1 MYDFLISVVSVVA
14 VLGFMILIHEF
25 GHYAVAK
32 WLGVRVEQFA
42 IGFGK
47 RLVGFRKGETDY
59 RINAIPLGGYVKMS
73 GENPM
78 DQRTDDPGEF
88 MNHSRWHR
96 FLIAIAGPTMNILLA
111 VVLLTVVYMVHYEYP
126 IYLDKAAVV
135 QGVRKDSPAQQAGI
149 QAGDRI
155 IKIDGI
161 ENPTWEQVQPK
172 VWLSP
177 NQALDVTIQRGN
189 QVLQKTLTP
198 KAVTSSEVGSVGWFP
213 EEPVV
218 VGRVDPTLPAA
229 KAGIKEDDRIV
240 SLNGKAVPSIESMIE
255 ALQQTKNQPVDL
267 QVERSG
273 QTLDFKLSPVPP
285 GRFFVHIDGRT
296 VSNVAAGTEKA
307 VTLPGRGH
315 FEVAGR
321 LADGTLIRGSFGQ
334 LDSSSARR
342 ASRIHVTSRPMIVP
356 TTLRSTA
363 RKTSERQPKSDRM
376 PSGIAQDA
384 GYAAQQKGWTPLM
397 ELTAGI
403 SLNLGIFNLLP
414 IPILD
419 GGVIL
424 FLLIE
429 GLMRRDISMTIKE
442 RVYQAAFVFL
452 VLFAVMVI
460 YNDLMKT
467 IPGLADR
474 LP

>member
-1 MYDFLISVVSVVA
+1 MSDFLTSLVAVVA

-32 WLGVRVEQFA
+32 WLGVRVEVFS

-47 RLVGFRKGETDY
+47 RLLGFRKGETDY
-59 RINAIPLGGYVKMS
+59 RIAAIPLGGYVKMS

-78 DQRTDDPGEF
+78 DERTDDPREF
-88 MNHSRWHR
+88 LNHPRWHR
-96 FLIAIAGPTMNILLA
+96 FLIAIAGPAMNILLA
-111 VVLLTVVYMVHYEYP
+111 VFLLTVVYMVHYEYP
-126 IYLDKAAVV
+126 VYLDKPAVID
-135 QGVRKDSPAQQAGI
+135 GVRADSAAAGAGL
-149 QAGDRI
+149 QPGDRI
-155 IKIDGI
+155 VKIDGI
-161 ENPTWEQVQPK
+161 ENPTWEQLQPR

-177 NQALDVTIQRGN
+177 NQPLTVTIQRGS
-189 QVLQKTLTP
+189 QQFEKTIVP
-198 KAVTSSEVGSVGWFP
+198 KPVTSSEVGSAGWYP

-218 VGRVDPTLPAA
+218 VGRVEPDLPAA
-229 KAGIKEDDRIV
+229 KAGIKENDKILA
-240 SLNGKAVPSIESMIE
+240 LNGQPVKSIESVIE
-255 ALQQTKNQPVDL
+255 SLQKTKDQPVDL
-267 QVERSG
+267 TVERAN
-273 QTLDFKLSPVPP
+273 QTLQFRMQPVLSKTEDPKEQRYRLGFLNKGEMKVTTLPFTQALKLSLEKNKQYSMLILELSKKLVE
-285 GRFFVHIDGRT
+285 RKISLRA
-296 VSNVAAGTEKA
+296 VSG
-307 VTLPGRGH
+307 P
-315 FEVAGR
+315 
-321 LADGTLIRGSFGQ
+321 I
-334 LDSSSARR
+334 
-342 ASRIHVTSRPMIVP
+342 
-356 TTLRSTA
+356 
-363 RKTSERQPKSDRM
+363 
-376 PSGIAQDA
+376 GIAQEA

>member
-1 MYDFLISVVSVVA
+1 MSDFLISLISVVA

-47 RLVGFRKGETDY
+47 RLVGFRRGDTDY

-78 DQRTDDPGEF
+78 DQRTDDPKEF
-88 MNHSRWHR
+88 LNHSRWHR
-96 FLIAIAGPTMNILLA
+96 FLVAIAGPAMNILLA
-111 VVLLTVVYMVHYEYP
+111 VFLLTIVYMVHYEYP
-126 IYLDKAAVV
+126 VYLDQPAVV

-155 IKIDGI
+155 VKIDGI
-161 ENPTWEQVQPK
+161 ENPTWEQVQPR

-177 NQALDVTIQRGN
+177 NQALQVTVQRGN
-189 QVLQKTLTP
+189 ETLQKTLMP
-198 KAVTSSEVGSVGWFP
+198 KAVTTSEVGSAGWFP

-218 VGRVDPTLPAA
+218 VGRLDPDLPAA
-229 KAGIKEDDRIV
+229 KAGMKEDDRIV
-240 SLNGKAVPSIESMIE
+240 SLNGKPVPSIESMIE
-255 ALQQTKNQPVDL
+255 SLQQSQSKPVDI
-267 QVERSG
+267 QVERGGQMQTFHLQPVLSQTEDPKEQRYRLGFVNKGVTKVSQLPFAQALTLSLEQNKKYSLMILELAKKMVQRKISMRAISG
-273 QTLDFKLSPVPP
+273 P
-285 GRFFVHIDGRT
+285 I
-296 VSNVAAGTEKA
+296 
-307 VTLPGRGH
+307 
-315 FEVAGR
+315 
-321 LADGTLIRGSFGQ
+321 
-334 LDSSSARR
+334 
-342 ASRIHVTSRPMIVP
+342 
-356 TTLRSTA
+356 
-363 RKTSERQPKSDRM
+363 
-376 PSGIAQDA
+376 GIAQDA

-419 GGVIL
+419 GGVIM

-429 GLMRRDISMTIKE
+429 GLMRRDISMSIKE

>member
-1 MYDFLISVVSVVA
+1 MFDLSNLYYLYIIP

-32 WLGVRVEQFA
+32 LLGVRVEQFA

-47 RLVGFRKGETDY
+47 RLVGFRRGETDY

-78 DQRTDDPGEF
+78 DERSDDPREF

-111 VVLLTVVYMVHYEYP
+111 IFLLTTIYMVHYEYP
-126 IYLDKAAVV
+126 AFYDDAPVIGWVA
-135 QGVRKDSPAQQAGI
+135 KD
-149 QAGDRI
+149 
-155 IKIDGI
+155 
-161 ENPTWEQVQPK
+161 T
-172 VWLSP
+172 
-177 NQALDVTIQRGN
+177 
-189 QVLQKTLTP
+189 
-198 KAVTSSEVGSVGWFP
+198 
-213 EEPVV
+213 
-218 VGRVDPTLPAA
+218 PAA
-229 KAGIKEDDRIV
+229 KAGFEIGDRITRIADVQNPTWDQIQQEEALSPGQALVVGLERNGQALEKTLAPEPMGMDGIGYAGWTPKEDTVTITDLQEKMPAERAGLKEGDRI
-240 SLNGKAVPSIESMIE
+240 LALDGKPVPSLGEMIESLEVSKDKPITLTVLRNGE
-255 ALQQTKNQPVDL
+255 QKTFTLQPVL
-267 QVERSG
+267 SEKRYRIGVGTVQMKVKTLPFGPALNKSLEENRNNALLILKLVKKMVHGRMLRSIEGPIRIG
-273 QTLDFKLSPVPP
+273 Q
-285 GRFFVHIDGRT
+285 
-296 VSNVAAGTEKA
+296 AAGEA
-307 VTLPGRGH
+307 
-315 FEVAGR
+315 
-321 LADGTLIRGSFGQ
+321 
-334 LDSSSARR
+334 AR
-342 ASRIHVTSRPMIVP
+342 S
-356 TTLRSTA
+356 
-363 RKTSERQPKSDRM
+363 
-376 PSGIAQDA
+376 
-384 GYAAQQKGWTPLM
+384 KGWTPLM
-397 ELTAGI
+397 GLSAAI

-429 GLMRRDISMTIKE
+429 GLMRRDISMNIKE

-460 YNDLMKT
+460 FNDLTKT

>member
-1 MYDFLISVVSVVA
+1 MSDFLTSIVAVVA

-32 WLGVRVEQFA
+32 WLGVRVEVFS

-47 RLVGFRKGETDY
+47 RLIGFRKGETDY
-59 RINAIPLGGYVKMS
+59 RIAAIPLGGYVKMS

-78 DQRTDDPGEF
+78 DERTDDPREF
-88 MNHSRWHR
+88 LNHSRWHR
-96 FLIAIAGPTMNILLA
+96 FLIAVAGPVMNILLA
-111 VVLLTVVYMVHYEYP
+111 IVLLTTVYMVHYEYP
-126 IYLDKAAVV
+126 VYLDKPAVV
-135 QGVRKDSPAQQAGI
+135 QGVRKDSPAARAGI

-155 IKIDGI
+155 IKIEGVD
-161 ENPTWEQVQPK
+161 NSDPTWEQVQPR
-172 VWLSP
+172 VWMSP
-177 NQALDVTIQRGN
+177 NQPLAVTIKRGD
-189 QVLQKTLTP
+189 QVLEKTLMP
-198 KAVTSSEVGSVGWFP
+198 KAVTTSEVGSAGWFP

-218 VGRVDPTLPAA
+218 IGRLDSGLPAA
-229 KAGIKEDDRIV
+229 KAGMKENDKIIAM
-240 SLNGKAVPSIESMIE
+240 NGQPVPSIESMIE
-255 ALQQTKNQPVDL
+255 SLQQTKDHPVEITVARGD
-267 QVERSG
+267 
-273 QTLDFKLSPVPP
+273 QTLSFHLQPILSPTEDPKEQRYRL
-285 GRFFVHIDGRT
+285 GFVNKGVT
-296 VSNVAAGTEKA
+296 KVT
-307 VTLPGRGH
+307 TLP
-315 FEVAGR
+315 FPAALSLSLEQNKKYSLLILE
-321 LADGTLIRGSFGQ
+321 LAKKMVQRKISM
-334 LDSSSARR
+334 R
-342 ASRIHVTSRPMIVP
+342 AISGPI
-356 TTLRSTA
+356 
-363 RKTSERQPKSDRM
+363 
-376 PSGIAQDA
+376 GIAQDA

-429 GLMRRDISMTIKE
+429 GLMRRDISMNIKE

-467 IPGLADR
+467 IPGLAER

>member
-1 MYDFLISVVSVVA
+1 MSDFLISVVSVVA

-47 RLVGFRKGETDY
+47 RLVGFRRGETDY

-96 FLIAIAGPTMNILLA
+96 FLIAIAGPAMNILLA
-111 VVLLTVVYMVHYEYP
+111 IVLLTTVYMVHYEYP
-126 IYLDKAAVV
+126 VYLDKPAVV
-135 QGVRKDSPAQQAGI
+135 QGVRKDSAAEQAGI
-149 QAGDRI
+149 QSGDRI

-161 ENPTWEQVQPK
+161 ENPTWEQVQPRI
-172 VWLSP
+172 WLNP
-177 NQALDVTIQRGN
+177 NQPLEVTIQRGN

-218 VGRVDPTLPAA
+218 VGRLDPGLPAA
-229 KAGIKEDDRIV
+229 QAGVKEDDRIV
-240 SLNGKAVPSIESMIE
+240 ALNGKPVPSIESMIE
-255 ALQQTKNQPVDL
+255 SLQQTKDHPVDL
-267 QVERSG
+267 SVERNGQMLTFHLQPVLSQTEDPKEQRYRLGFVNKGVTKVSQLSFPAALRLSLEQNKKYSLMILELAKKMIQHKISMRAISG
-273 QTLDFKLSPVPP
+273 P
-285 GRFFVHIDGRT
+285 I
-296 VSNVAAGTEKA
+296 
-307 VTLPGRGH
+307 
-315 FEVAGR
+315 
-321 LADGTLIRGSFGQ
+321 
-334 LDSSSARR
+334 
-342 ASRIHVTSRPMIVP
+342 
-356 TTLRSTA
+356 
-363 RKTSERQPKSDRM
+363 
-376 PSGIAQDA
+376 GIAQDA

>member
-1 MYDFLISVVSVVA
+1 MSDFLTSLVAVVA

-47 RLVGFRKGETDY
+47 RLIGFRKGETDY

-78 DQRTDDPGEF
+78 DERSDDPREF

-111 VVLLTVVYMVHYEYP
+111 IVLLTIIYMVHYEYP
-126 IYLDKAAVV
+126 AIYDQVPVIGWVAKDTPAAKAGFQV
-135 QGVRKDSPAQQAGI
+135 
-149 QAGDRI
+149 GDRI
-155 IKIDGI
+155 TRIDGI
-161 ENPTWEQVQPK
+161 ENPTWKQVDLQQA
-172 VWLSP
+172 LSP
-177 NQALDVTIQRGN
+177 GQPLGVSIDRNGQTIEKTVVPEATGLDQIGYAGWAPKEDTVTITD
-189 QVLQKTLTP
+189 LQ
-198 KAVTSSEVGSVGWFP
+198 ENM
-213 EEPVV
+213 
-218 VGRVDPTLPAA
+218 PAA
-229 KAGIKEDDRIV
+229 KAGLKEGDQILSLDGKPVPALAAMVESLEVTKDKPITLTVKRDGQEKTFTLQPILSEKRYRIGIGTMQMKV
-240 SLNGKAVPSIESMIE
+240 KTLPFAAALSLSLEENKQNALLILKLVKKMAQLKMSLKSIEGPI
-255 ALQQTKNQPVDL
+255 
-267 QVERSG
+267 RIG
-273 QTLDFKLSPVPP
+273 Q
-285 GRFFVHIDGRT
+285 
-296 VSNVAAGTEKA
+296 AAGEA
-307 VTLPGRGH
+307 
-315 FEVAGR
+315 
-321 LADGTLIRGSFGQ
+321 
-334 LDSSSARR
+334 AR
-342 ASRIHVTSRPMIVP
+342 S
-356 TTLRSTA
+356 
-363 RKTSERQPKSDRM
+363 
-376 PSGIAQDA
+376 
-384 GYAAQQKGWTPLM
+384 KGWTPLM
-397 ELTAGI
+397 GLTAAI

-429 GLMRRDISMTIKE
+429 GLMRRDISMNIKE

-460 YNDLMKT
+460 WNDLTKT
-467 IPGLADR
+467 IPGLADH

>member
-1 MYDFLISVVSVVA
+1 MSDFLISVVAVVV

-32 WLGVRVEQFA
+32 WLGVRVEVFS

-47 RLVGFRKGETDY
+47 RLFGFRKGETDY
-59 RINAIPLGGYVKMS
+59 RVAAIPLGGYVKMS

-78 DQRTDDPGEF
+78 DARTDDPREF
-88 MNHSRWHR
+88 LNHPRWHR
-96 FLIAIAGPTMNILLA
+96 FLIAIAGPAMNILLA

-126 IYLDKAAVV
+126 VYLDKPAVIE
-135 QGVRKDSPAQQAGI
+135 GVRKDSAAARAGI

-155 IKIDGI
+155 VKIDGI
-161 ENPTWEQVQPK
+161 TDPTWEQVEPN

-177 NQALDVTIQRGN
+177 NQPLTVMIQRGN
-189 QVLQKTLTP
+189 DVFAKTLVP
-198 KAVTSSEVGSVGWFP
+198 KAVSSSEVGSAGWFP

-218 VGRVDPTLPAA
+218 VGQLDPGMPAA
-229 KAGIKEDDRIV
+229 KAGLKEDDKIV
-240 SLNGKAVPSIESMIE
+240 AMNGQPLPSIESMIDS
-255 ALQQTKNQPVDL
+255 LQQTKTEPVNLTVERGNQTLHITLQPVLSPTEDPHEQRYRL
-267 QVERSG
+267 GFINKGVTKVTTLPFPAALKLSINQNKKYGVLILELAKKLVERKISMKAISG
-273 QTLDFKLSPVPP
+273 P
-285 GRFFVHIDGRT
+285 I
-296 VSNVAAGTEKA
+296 
-307 VTLPGRGH
+307 
-315 FEVAGR
+315 
-321 LADGTLIRGSFGQ
+321 
-334 LDSSSARR
+334 
-342 ASRIHVTSRPMIVP
+342 
-356 TTLRSTA
+356 
-363 RKTSERQPKSDRM
+363 
-376 PSGIAQDA
+376 GIAQDA
-384 GYAAQQKGWTPLM
+384 GYAAEQKGWTPLM

-429 GLMRRDISMTIKE
+429 GVMRRDISMTIKE